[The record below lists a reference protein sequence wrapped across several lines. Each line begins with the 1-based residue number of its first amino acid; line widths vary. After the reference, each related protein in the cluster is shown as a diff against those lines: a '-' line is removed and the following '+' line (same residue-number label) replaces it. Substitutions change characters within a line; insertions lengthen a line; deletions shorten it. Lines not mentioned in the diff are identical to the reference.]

1 MSDLTLDSS
10 ALLAAIGRELG
21 ALEVA
26 DLMRRRSCAMSTVNV
41 TEVVTKLI
49 DRGMSLPDIWADLR
63 NTAIAIYPFDE
74 ADAEEAARLR
84 TSTRAAGLS
93 LGDRACIALAAR
105 LGTPVVTADQA
116 WTAVSLP
123 VEVILIR

>member
-1 MSDLTLDSS
+1 
-10 ALLAAIGRELG
+10 
-21 ALEVA
+21 
-26 DLMRRRSCAMSTVNV
+26 MSTVNV